1 MLNYLDG
8 LSGGEN
14 VSLHDGVKDF
24 VMRGG
29 GSGVVVL
36 ITDMMDKAGYE
47 SALRMLIGRQ
57 MDVFVLQVLSQE
69 EIDPPLR
76 GDRRLIDV
84 EDGDAAEI
92 TVNQFVLDKYQAN
105 LKAFLNQ
112 IRQYC
117 AKRSIVHVMVPTDTP
132 IETVITKYL
141 RTRGVVR

>member
-1 MLNYLDG
+1 M
-8 LSGGEN
+8 
-14 VSLHDGVKDF
+14 
-24 VMRGG
+24 
-29 GSGVVVL
+29 
-36 ITDMMDKAGYE
+36 
-47 SALRMLIGRQ
+47 
-57 MDVFVLQVLSQE
+57 LQVLSQE